1 MKSFFP
7 VAAMSTKPVAPAA
20 GFATSGFTGS
30 PVAARLS
37 TSSTEPFSLNRKLEM
52 IDDDALTTQKLRPS
66 LSKEI
71 QQELVEV
78 FVGPVVIWPLV
89 GISNDIGLRK
99 PKPLSSYV
107 DTEPLWNWLSD
118 AASPSARNSRDSV
131 TTTTSRPCDS
141 RMEIPMAPGRL
152 RSSSLFRFV
161 EGTAEIGNG
170 VKRPGC
176 RMAKLSSFAFAASLE
191 IADDPAL

>member
-1 MKSFFP
+1 MTPP
-7 VAAMSTKPVAPAA
+7 VCGNPGRNLLDESQRRSRRCNLIDIHFSRTALQLVDEITVSSCSDVYEA
-20 GFATSGFTGS
+20 GRSRRWIRHIWIHWF

-78 FVGPVVIWPLV
+78 FVGPVVIWLLV
-89 GISNDIGLRK
+89 GISNDIGQRK
-99 PKPLSSYV
+99 AKPLSSNV
-107 DTEPLWNWLSD
+107 DTEPVWNWLSD

-131 TTTTSRPCDS
+131 T
-141 RMEIPMAPGRL
+141 
-152 RSSSLFRFV
+152 
-161 EGTAEIGNG
+161 
-170 VKRPGC
+170 
-176 RMAKLSSFAFAASLE
+176 
-191 IADDPAL
+191 